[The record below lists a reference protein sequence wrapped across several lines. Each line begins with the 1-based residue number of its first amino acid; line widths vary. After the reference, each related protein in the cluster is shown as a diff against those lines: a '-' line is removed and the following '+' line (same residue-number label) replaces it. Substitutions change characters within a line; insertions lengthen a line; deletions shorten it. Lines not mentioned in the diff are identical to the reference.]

1 MARKLCSAAM
11 KLAAKEVIQYVER
24 VLFWIERIAFFTL
37 TCFLLIRLSDSNKSL
52 QPEFFHGLV
61 FMIAIIVFFQGWFF
75 VRYLHKTRP
84 ETIGVRK
91 AYNLMNSVLP
101 ATPLYDA
108 LQFYES
114 LCVIVHLQTI
124 VFLSTIPPS
133 FTWEPD
139 LVLALASFA
148 GLYIATFVTRFCT
161 LHSTYYD
168 DENRC
173 GDDWTAV
180 LKARQH
186 CDNDIDRNKAG
197 GGDGGRAPS
206 SGEVV
211 RGKTEEEEGLLGD
224 RVLIAWQEEVS
235 LIQAELS
242 EATAVVEHLRRR
254 NVPSPS

>member
-52 QPEFFHGLV
+52 QPGFFHGLV
-61 FMIAIIVFFQGWFF
+61 SMVAIIVFFQGWFF
-75 VRYLHKTRP
+75 VRYLYKTRP

-101 ATPLYDA
+101 SIPPFDA
-108 LQFYES
+108 LQFFES
-114 LCVIVHLQTI
+114 LCIIIHLQTI
-124 VFLSTIPPS
+124 VFLTTIPPS

-139 LVLALASFA
+139 LVLALASFT
-148 GLYIATFVTRFCT
+148 GLCVATFATRFCT
-161 LHSTYYD
+161 LPSAHYD
-168 DENRC
+168 DEDRY
-173 GDDWTAV
+173 GEDWTAV

-186 CDNDIDRNKAG
+186 CDNDIDRNKAK

-211 RGKTEEEEGLLGD
+211 REKTEEGLLGD

-235 LIQAELS
+235 LIRAELS